1 MRWGCPRIPGGD
13 LTFRVEQV
21 KGNCDVGRRENA
33 CVMVVVVV
41 VVGFY
46 AMVTISTSFIDK

>member
-33 CVMVVVVV
+33 YVIVVVVV
-41 VVGFY
+41 VVG
-46 AMVTISTSFIDK
+46 SRPW